1 MLISLMY
8 MNLRSPWLPTVV
20 HILYLQI
27 NGGRCL
33 TTVKAH
39 PSLLYHILGGGAGT
53 KMQLLH
59 SVDRAGLGSAVT
71 EAGKSRKC
79 WSHLNMPQSQIHFL
93 PVNWGWTHQTLVT
106 MFRWSCRDTRNR
118 IYLDVS
124 LRSSVPRTKERHGR
138 RLHVQL
144 IDVRMEDFVHE
155 SDRGWY
161 EGVSVRELDRY
172 LPHAARK
179 RRWVNSAYRLE
190 YPRRHQG
197 YLVYFLLVRW
207 KGQWTFAC
215 CCPQEW
221 HRNPILTYLQV
232 YRSVRCR

>member
-33 TTVKAH
+33 TTFKAH

-124 LRSSVPRTKERHGR
+124 LRSSVPRTKERR
-138 RLHVQL
+138 TK
-144 IDVRMEDFVHE
+144 
-155 SDRGWY
+155 
-161 EGVSVRELDRY
+161 
-172 LPHAARK
+172 AARTAHRCSDGRFCLRIRSRVIWRGIGQGARQISST
-179 RRWVNSAYRLE
+179 RRTQKVLGKFRISITETER
-190 YPRRHQG
+190 
-197 YLVYFLLVRW
+197 VR
-207 KGQWTFAC
+207 GGTD
-215 CCPQEW
+215 EEM
-221 HRNPILTYLQV
+221 
-232 YRSVRCR
+232 